1 MVIYGGGEERTSP
14 GGDRGVPRAGWRPW
28 VHRSKTWPGETIVFR
43 GKAVELDGNAAHD
56 RVGDGIP
63 IGGRLIQ
70 EHT

>member
-1 MVIYGGGEERTSP
+1 MSPEQDGGP
-14 GGDRGVPRAGWRPW
+14 G

-43 GKAVELDGNAAHD
+43 GKAVELDGNTAQD
-56 RVGDGIP
+56 RGGDGIP